1 MPFHSKSVLCQAC
14 VRICQQFRSQSACLH
29 SPWGWHAHCAKRSAP
44 DAIYPTENE
53 RDRTHPFHCVCPSA
67 HKLLPY
73 WCLFNWRMEYVA
85 GCGCSTGGLCRLSL
99 NDGIFFAFDLLHRND
114 WVARLLVSFQL
125 VLFPILCERSVVM
138 SLTCL
143 SIRPSIS
150 AVLTGTLCMGDQA
163 SFYNVATS
171 WLMRLI
177 AYFVYQHFDTSVHQ
191 RPQGVSTYQCLLRLQ
206 TYFVPVGLSPESK

>member
-1 MPFHSKSVLCQAC
+1 MVF
-14 VRICQQFRSQSACLH
+14 
-29 SPWGWHAHCAKRSAP
+29 
-44 DAIYPTENE
+44 
-53 RDRTHPFHCVCPSA
+53 
-67 HKLLPY
+67 
-73 WCLFNWRMEYVA
+73 
-85 GCGCSTGGLCRLSL
+85 
-99 NDGIFFAFDLLHRND
+99 FFAFDLLHRND
-114 WVARLLVSFQL
+114 WVARLLVCFQL
-125 VLFPILCERSVVM
+125 VLFPILCECSVVM

-206 TYFVPVGLSPESK
+206 TYFVPVGLSPELVTILIWPYFMGTSMCQFCYWHIYPWSKRRWCLHMFPLLVPMDSCVREFAYARLLLQLLAWSL

>member
-1 MPFHSKSVLCQAC
+1 MSIQLTHGMHCRWMWLWYWWTFQVVSK
-14 VRICQQFRSQSACLH
+14 RWYF
-29 SPWGWHAHCAKRSAP
+29 
-44 DAIYPTENE
+44 
-53 RDRTHPFHCVCPSA
+53 
-67 HKLLPY
+67 
-73 WCLFNWRMEYVA
+73 
-85 GCGCSTGGLCRLSL
+85 
-99 NDGIFFAFDLLHRND
+99 FFAFDLLHRND

-125 VLFPILCERSVVM
+125 VLFPVLCERSVVM